1 MSKKN
6 HDEGTDRETAVAES
20 LAASEAE
27 AVALEAPAPEV
38 ADAAEAPPAG
48 APTPKRGRDRELR
61 RQEVAAFRRAA
72 FGPGVVPPDEPPA
85 VAPVTPIATREIRAA
100 DRRR

>member
-48 APTPKRGRDRELR
+48 APTPKRGRDRPARDFPFVLPD
-61 RQEVAAFRRAA
+61 AAAAYVLEERAMYLA
-72 FGPGVVPPDEPPA
+72 GFEYS
-85 VAPVTPIATREIRAA
+85 EAA
-100 DRRR
+100 